1 MKLQQFRYLLEIE
14 KQHLNIS
21 SAATVLCTSQS
32 GISKQIRLLEDELG
46 VNLFARNGRKLTAIT
61 QAGEKVL
68 KLQKNLQINSNLS
81 P

>member
-46 VNLFARNGRKLTAIT
+46 VNLFARNGRK
-61 QAGEKVL
+61 
-68 KLQKNLQINSNLS
+68 
-81 P
+81 